1 MFLLDTNV
9 ILELRKIDSGK
20 VHAGVLNWA
29 QNQTLTECFVSVMSL
44 AEIERGIL
52 AFETQNPEEGGR
64 IKLWFEQCVL
74 KQFEG
79 RIVDVDADAA
89 CAFARMAMAG
99 SGSMNSAW
107 LAATAKARH
116 LTLATMTPEAY
127 AGMNVDLL
135 DLSRSSQKE

>member
-9 ILELRKIDSGK
+9 LLELRKIDSGK

-29 QNQTLTECFVSVMSL
+29 QGQSLTECFVSVMSL

-52 AFETQNPEEGGR
+52 ALEAKNHEEGGR
-64 IKLWFEQCVL
+64 IKLWFEQSVL

-89 CAFARMAMAG
+89 YAFARMAM
-99 SGSMNSAW
+99 SGKAAMNSVW
-107 LAATAKARH
+107 LAATAKARR
-116 LTLATMTPEAY
+116 LTLATMTPEEY
-127 AGMNVDLL
+127 AGMDVDIL
-135 DLSRSSQKE
+135 DLTRPSQKE